1 MAASRDHLAYD
12 HYTLLG
18 VGRAAAPA
26 ELRRAFRTLALR
38 HHPDRAGA
46 ASTEVFQRISEA
58 YAVLSDPVKRARY
71 DDHLPDPAA
80 GRGHRPHDEAGVGP
94 GRPSPAAA
102 AAPAGDDTGQ
112 YEGPGGRIGWRR
124 ERPRS
129 APRGPMLQ
137 HLCGALDALLTR
149 GLAHRRGDGVIEL
162 DVDPVSADTGGWAAI
177 DAAISVTCPTCAGHA
192 EPNVLWC
199 RRCEH
204 AGTVIDHVTFTL
216 ELPAHVRD
224 GAVFTFVTD
233 PSGNSPPFRVRLRV
247 A

>member
-1 MAASRDHLAYD
+1 MAAGRDHLAND

-71 DDHLPDPAA
+71 DDRLPDPAGERA
-80 GRGHRPHDEAGVGP
+80 HHPHSGDVGN
-94 GRPSPAAA
+94 GSPAAD
-102 AAPAGDDTGQ
+102 PSGAGHDSGQ

-124 ERPRS
+124 ARPRS
-129 APRGPMLQ
+129 TPHGPMLQ
-137 HLCGALDALLTR
+137 HLSGALDTLLAR
-149 GLAHRRGDGVIEL
+149 GLAHRRADGVIDL
-162 DVDPVSADTGGWAAI
+162 AVDPATAASGGWAAI
-177 DAAISVTCPTCAGHA
+177 DAAVSITCPTCAGHA
-192 EPNVLWC
+192 ERNVLWC

-204 AGTVIDHVTFTL
+204 AGTVIDQVTFTL
-216 ELPAHVRD
+216 ELPPHARD

-233 PSGNSPPFRVRLRV
+233 PTGNSPPFRVRLRV
-247 A
+247 G